1 MSAARRRWVRNVHLR
16 PGVLLDVVEEQVIVQ
31 IGLRIKRTLSFI
43 YILLVFIKMLSSSL
57 KLISSFSAFDSVSC
71 DICVKHPR
79 ALCICYTW
87 NNGGGVGNDDFMD
100 GVHCARY

>member
-43 YILLVFIKMLSSSL
+43 YILLVFIKMLSRQ
-57 KLISSFSAFDSVSC
+57 F
-71 DICVKHPR
+71 
-79 ALCICYTW
+79 T
-87 NNGGGVGNDDFMD
+87 
-100 GVHCARY
+100 